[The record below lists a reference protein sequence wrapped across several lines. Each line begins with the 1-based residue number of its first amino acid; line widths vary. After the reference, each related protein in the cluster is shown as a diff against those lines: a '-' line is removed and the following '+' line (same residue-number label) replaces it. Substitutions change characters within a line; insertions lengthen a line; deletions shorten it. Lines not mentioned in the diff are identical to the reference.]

1 LGPPLD
7 PKADAL
13 KAGPNIRFWAD
24 FVAKVGCN
32 GFGRWAFRW
41 AALWSA
47 GPDAFYATS
56 TLRYATRCAEPEPV
70 AVVRPAMQIA
80 SDSGRWRL

>member
-1 LGPPLD
+1 LD

-32 GFGRWAFRW
+32 GFGRWAFR
-41 AALWSA
+41 
-47 GPDAFYATS
+47 
-56 TLRYATRCAEPEPV
+56 
-70 AVVRPAMQIA
+70 
-80 SDSGRWRL
+80 